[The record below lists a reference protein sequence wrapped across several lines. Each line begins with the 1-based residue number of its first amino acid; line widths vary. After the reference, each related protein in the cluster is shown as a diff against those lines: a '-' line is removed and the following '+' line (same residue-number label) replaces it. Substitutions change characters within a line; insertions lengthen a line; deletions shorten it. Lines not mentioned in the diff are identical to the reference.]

1 MKGTKRDGGSKGT
14 ELNGGR
20 RPTDLAGRPFPQVP
34 LPDLN
39 GKREDILGPSGSRVA
54 SVSCIAVGHSDCGT
68 TRLAI
73 PYLKRMH
80 DRRRSD
86 ASVVLVLQDDAAA
99 ARALLA
105 DLRAELP
112 VRLEADPYPL
122 AAATGLTTV
131 PTFFL
136 VGRGGRVERVSEGFE
151 RAALEEM
158 AGRLGVPRPFFAPG
172 DAAPTLRPG

>member
-1 MKGTKRDGGSKGT
+1 MKAT
-14 ELNGGR
+14 E
-20 RPTDLAGRPFPQVP
+20 LAGRPFPQVA
-34 LPDLN
+34 LPDLD
-39 GKREDILGPSGSRVA
+39 GKRQDILGASGSRVA
-54 SVSCIAVGHSDCGT
+54 SVSCVVVGHSECGT

-80 DRRRSD
+80 DRRGPG

-105 DLRAELP
+105 ELRAEMP

-122 AAATGLTTV
+122 ARATGLATV
-131 PTFFL
+131 PTLFL
-136 VGRGGRVERVSEGFE
+136 VGPARRVERVSEGFE

-158 AGRLGVPRPFFAPG
+158 AGRLGVPRPFFTPE
-172 DAAPTLRPG
+172 DAAPALRPG